1 MAIHIIEG
9 VPGAGKTY
17 YAVQHLL
24 ANYFS
29 KDADGNYQAKSQV
42 KIITN
47 VDGLSLD
54 HERLKDVIEASGGA
68 KRFFS
73 KDFQAKVFEKH
84 GPVIYMIDEAQMI
97 FDRKFYDR
105 EVFSWFEYH
114 RHFGQTIYLITQ
126 AAGKLPRDVTCLV
139 ETIIRALPR
148 SRSITGLEFRYNL
161 VSGSHTKLSVVK
173 IDKKIFEIYKSAGA
187 GEVEKVKNPFMKRI
201 AVVAVLAV
209 LFFYFG
215 WKYVFDTW
223 GHKGTSEARASVPP
237 ATINQPVTT
246 TPRPASFNQQPAEKR
261 KETLIPHKLNYMAVS
276 AGINSYVKIAF
287 AGRVYT
293 LKDFPF
299 KVEIQAG
306 ELIAMIPPADYE
318 FYFPDGKPER
328 KYYTPETAP
337 QTQLPERLE
346 RRELGQTAQ
355 P

>member
-24 ANYFS
+24 AHYFS
-29 KDADGNYQAKSQV
+29 KDTDGNYQAKGPV

-47 VDGLSLD
+47 VDGFTLE
-54 HERLKDVIEASGGA
+54 HERLKDVIESSGGV

-73 KDFQAKVFEKH
+73 KDFQGRVFEKH
-84 GPVIYMIDEAQMI
+84 GPVIYIIDEAQMI

-126 AAGKLPRDVTCLV
+126 AANKLPRDVTCLV

-161 VSGSHTKLSVVK
+161 ISGSHKKLSVIK
-173 IDKKIFEIYKSAGA
+173 IDKKIFEFYKSAGA
-187 GEVEKVKNPFMKRI
+187 GEVEKVKNPFMTRI
-201 AVVAVLAV
+201 AVVTCLAL

-223 GHKGTSEARASVPP
+223 GRPHSTEARASVPP
-237 ATINQPVTT
+237 AQSTYAPQTQKHVSAVPHE
-246 TPRPASFNQQPAEKR
+246 EKI
-261 KETLIPHKLNYMAVS
+261 IPHKLNYLAMS
-276 AGINSYVKIAF
+276 AGRDSYVKIIF
-287 AGRVYT
+287 DGRVYS
-293 LKDFPF
+293 LKEFPF
-299 KVEIQAG
+299 KVEVHG
-306 ELIAMIPPADYE
+306 NDLIAMIPQEDYQ
-318 FYFPDGKPER
+318 FYFPQGKPER
-328 KYYTPETAP
+328 KYYNP
-337 QTQLPERLE
+337 QTAATKQLPERLE
-346 RRELGQTAQ
+346 RRELEPAAQ
-355 P
+355 Q

>member
-29 KDADGNYQAKSQV
+29 KDADGHYQPQGPV

-47 VDGLSLD
+47 VDGFTLE
-54 HERLKDVIEASGGA
+54 HERLKDVIDASGGV

-73 KDFQAKVFEKH
+73 KDFQGKVFEKH
-84 GPVIYMIDEAQMI
+84 GPVIYIIDEAQMI

-126 AAGKLPRDVTCLV
+126 AASKLPKDVTCLV
-139 ETIIRALPR
+139 ETVIRALPR

-161 VSGSHTKLSVVK
+161 ISGSHKKLSALK
-173 IDKKIFEIYKSAGA
+173 IDKKIFDFYKSAGA
-187 GEVEKVKNPFMKRI
+187 GEVEKVKNPFMARI
-201 AVVAVLAV
+201 AVITCLAL

-223 GHKGTSEARASVPP
+223 GHGDSTEARASVPP
-237 ATINQPVTT
+237 VAP
-246 TPRPASFNQQPAEKR
+246 PAHKQASRVSDEEQI
-261 KETLIPHKLNYMAVS
+261 IPYKLNYLAVS
-276 AGINSYVKIAF
+276 AGRENSYVKIVF
-287 AGRVYT
+287 DGRVYS
-293 LKDFPF
+293 LKEFPF
-299 KVEIQAG
+299 KVEMHG
-306 ELIAMIPPADYE
+306 RDLIAMIPQDDYQ
-318 FYFPDGKPER
+318 FYFPQGKPER
-328 KYYTPETAP
+328 KYYNPQPAATPP
-337 QTQLPERLE
+337 LPERLE
-346 RRELGQTAQ
+346 RGEQEPAAQ